1 MRIMDIG
8 SRLRYEAIEAA
19 AGRSGEPEDIQL
31 PAAPELPVAP
41 VCECKNEDCPWEAA
55 VDTYT
60 DETERAMTDY
70 ANAVDAAVSDADSS
84 EEPDRDALEAAVSAW
99 GEYVI
104 REVFRRVRKQG
115 TSWAV
120 EVEARNALV
129 GAGIGVARPAAAAH
143 P

>member
-19 AGRSGEPEDIQL
+19 AGHSEPEDIQL

-41 VCECKNEDCPWEAA
+41 VCECKDEDCPWEDA
-55 VDTYT
+55 VETYT
-60 DETERAMTDY
+60 DEAERAMTDY
-70 ANAVDAAVSDADSS
+70 ANTVDAAVSNADSP

-104 REVFRRVRKQG
+104 REVFRLVRKRG

-129 GAGIGVARPAAAAH
+129 GAGIGVARPKALEGAA
-143 P
+143 